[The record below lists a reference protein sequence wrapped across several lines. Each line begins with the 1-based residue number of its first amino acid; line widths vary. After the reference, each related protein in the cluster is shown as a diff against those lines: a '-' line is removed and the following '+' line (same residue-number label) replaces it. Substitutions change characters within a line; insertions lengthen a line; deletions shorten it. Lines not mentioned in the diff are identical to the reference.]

1 MGDTVKET
9 KPLYLTMILIFVF
22 TLVYNV
28 LFAVTLEFIPDMTF
42 KNHFFMF
49 EYSYMRNGNIVD
61 THTSPNFLNWVMLL
75 AFVAAFISLLVRN
88 HINKTLRPYKT
99 SESR

>member
-1 MGDTVKET
+1 MKDT

-28 LFAVTLEFIPDMTF
+28 LFAVTLNFIPDMIF
-42 KNHFFMF
+42 KNHFFIF
-49 EYSYMRNGNIVD
+49 EYSYMRNGNILD
-61 THTSPNFLNWVMLL
+61 TKVSANFLNWVMLL
-75 AFVAAFISLLVRN
+75 AFVATFISLLIRK

-99 SESR
+99 SESK